1 MSYFSWQPYVTVAA
15 RKRQAAT
22 ELAKLEKQGH
32 VVSPVTIEG
41 RTIARTFWGKS
52 WCTNLERYSDY
63 ESRLPRGRSYVRNGS
78 VIDLRISRGEI
89 AALVSGSEI
98 YNVKITVA
106 PAAQVRWKALCKDCV
121 GAIDSIV
128 ELLQGRLSTAV
139 MERVCLPEKGLFPSP
154 DEIGLSCTCPDWAG
168 MCKHVAAVLYGVGAR
183 LDARPELLFVLR
195 GVDHTELVSRAG
207 EGLSRAKMPVPTKRV
222 ITGGDLASIF
232 GLEMAESG
240 GITDS
245 GPAEVPAKKAAAK
258 KAKTPASKLKT
269 AGKAKQA
276 AKSAPL
282 LTPSKRKPRSKVEAA
297 RPAKSSN
304 RGKAGRNKT
313 VQTASSSSPRN
324 AKSTHAA
331 RVM

>member
-1 MSYFSWQPYVTVAA
+1 MSYFYWQPYVTVAA

-22 ELAKLEKQGH
+22 ELARLEKQGH
-32 VVSPVTIEG
+32 VVSPVLIEG

-78 VIDLRISRGEI
+78 VIDLKISRGEI

-98 YNVKITVA
+98 YKVKITVA
-106 PAAQVRWKALCKDCV
+106 PAAQVRWKALCKDCI

-128 ELLQGRLSTAV
+128 ELLQGRLSQAV

-154 DEIGLSCTCPDWAG
+154 DEIGLSCTCPDWAD
-168 MCKHVAAVLYGVGAR
+168 MCKHAAAVLYGVGAR
-183 LDARPELLFVLR
+183 LDARPELLFALR
-195 GVDHTELVSRAG
+195 GVDHAELVSRAG
-207 EGLSRAKMPVPTKRV
+207 EGLSRAKTSASAKRV

-240 GITDS
+240 ESADS
-245 GPAEVPAKKAAAK
+245 ESATVPAKKAAAK
-258 KAKTPASKLKT
+258 KAKTPSSKLKP

-276 AKSAPL
+276 AKSAP
-282 LTPSKRKPRSKVEAA
+282 PSKRKPRGKAEAA
-297 RPAKSSN
+297 TPGKSSN
-304 RGKAGRNKT
+304 RSKAGRNKR
-313 VQTASSSSPRN
+313 VQVSRTSPKN
-324 AKSTHAA
+324 AKAGTL
-331 RVM
+331 RV